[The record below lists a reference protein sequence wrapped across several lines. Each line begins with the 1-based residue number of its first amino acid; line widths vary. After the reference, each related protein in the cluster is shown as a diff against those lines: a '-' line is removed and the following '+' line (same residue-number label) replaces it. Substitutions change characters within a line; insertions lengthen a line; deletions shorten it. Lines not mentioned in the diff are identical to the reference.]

1 MYATYLYEGKS
12 IDFFPTTDIPAGSVI
27 VQGNLIGITKVDLKA
42 GCLGAVAVVGVYAV
56 VKGAIAVPVGSKIY
70 WDDTAKQAVL
80 EASGNALLGVAVAE
94 AAVDDATVKVRLA
107 G

>member
-1 MYATYLYEGKS
+1 M
-12 IDFFPTTDIPAGSVI
+12 TDIPAGSVI

-56 VKGAIAVPVGSKIY
+56 VKGAIAVSVGSKIY

-80 EASGNALLGVAVAE
+80 EASGNVLLGIAVAE

>member
-1 MYATYLYEGKS
+1 M
-12 IDFFPTTDIPAGSVI
+12 TDIPAGTVI

-56 VKGAIAVPVGSKIY
+56 VKGAIAVSVGSKIY

-80 EASGNALLGVAVAE
+80 EASGNALLGVAVAD